1 MKKTKIVF
9 WIITI
14 VLAGM
19 LGIGSIFDAL
29 SVPEAV
35 EHVTHLGYPAYL
47 VPFLGI
53 AKIAGVI
60 VILIPGYMR
69 IKEWAYAGLVFDLT
83 GAMFS
88 HAFVGDPLSMWLPLF
103 IPILLIAGSYIYYHK
118 LFGPS
123 GELINVK

>member
-1 MKKTKIVF
+1 MKKTKIIF
-9 WIITI
+9 WVTTII
-14 VLAGM
+14 LAGM
-19 LGIGSIFDAL
+19 LGFGAIFDAL

-35 EHVTHLGYPAYL
+35 EHVTNLGYPAYL

-60 VILIPGYMR
+60 VILIPKYAR

-88 HAFVGDPLSMWLPLF
+88 HAYVGDPLSMWLPLL
-103 IPILLIAGSYIYYHK
+103 IPILLIASSYIYYHK
-118 LFGPS
+118 LFGPA
-123 GELINVK
+123 GELNIAK